1 MLKIYGAVRVSTKR
15 QNLERQIRNIL
26 DKYPNAYIVKE
37 TYTGTTLKG
46 NRELDKLVNIIKKDI
61 SNNDEVLLVF
71 DEVSRM
77 SRNADEGYA
86 LYEELFNIGVNIE
99 FLKDKHINTD
109 VYKKA
114 MSIDIQM
121 TGTNVDIILEAV
133 KKYLMAL
140 AKEQIKLGFQK
151 AEDEVNYLHKRTSEG
166 LLTAKL
172 NGKQIGRI
180 KGNKY
185 TTKKEISCKEI
196 IKKNS
201 KDFNGTNSD
210 DEVIKICGISRGSYY
225 KYKRELKEE
234 LS

>member
-46 NRELDKLVNIIKKDI
+46 NKELDKLVNIIKKDI

-86 LYEELFNIGVNIE
+86 LYEELFNLGVNIE

-114 MSIDIQM
+114 MSVDIQM
-121 TGTNVDIILEAV
+121 TGTNVDYILKGVNE
-133 KKYLMAL
+133 YLMSL
-140 AKEQIKLGFQK
+140 AKEQIKLAFEQ
-151 AEDEVNYLHKRTSEG
+151 AEKEVKDLHQRTKEG
-166 LLTAKL
+166 IETARR
-172 NGKQIGRI
+172 NGKQIGQK
-180 KGNKY
+180 KGSKLI
-185 TTKKEISCKEI
+185 TKKSTIAKGQI
-196 IKKNS
+196 ITYS
-201 KDFNGTNSD
+201 KDFDGTLKD
-210 DEVIKICGISRGSYY
+210 KDVIKIIGISRNTYY
-225 KYKRELKEE
+225 KYKKELLQQK
-234 LS
+234 